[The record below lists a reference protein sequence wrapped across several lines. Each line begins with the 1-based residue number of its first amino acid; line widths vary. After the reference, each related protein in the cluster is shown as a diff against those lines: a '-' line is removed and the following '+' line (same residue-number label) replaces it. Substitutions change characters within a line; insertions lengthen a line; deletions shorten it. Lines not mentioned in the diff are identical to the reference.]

1 MNSHNGSFSESPE
14 DNLRCNV
21 VCALCRKGY
30 PHHRTL
36 KITTDQGTVTVQGTV
51 PTYYLRQ
58 VAIECIKR
66 VTGVVKVIDRIQVNW
81 QLQDDNTP
89 FLHRTCIHTAP
100 EEGRREAKSCSAIGN
115 PMTEDLASPELPGPS
130 ASHISIDDK
139 RKSPDP
145 WFRPQIKMSCEAPQL
160 QPVCG

>member
-36 KITTDQGTVTVQGTV
+36 EITNDQGTVTVQGIV

-81 QLQDDNTP
+81 QLRDDDSP
-89 FLHRTCIHTAP
+89 FLDRTCIQPAS
-100 EEGRREAKSCSAIGN
+100 EEGRREAKSCSAIGI
-115 PMTEDLASPELPGPS
+115 PVTEDLASPVLPEQN
-130 ASHISIDDK
+130 ASRISIDDEQE
-139 RKSPDP
+139 SPDP
-145 WFRPQIKMSCEAPQL
+145 WFQPQIKVSCEEPQL
-160 QPVCG
+160 QSVCG